1 MKNTEKPCAQEPT
14 KPCAVSEWEEKPSTP
29 CIHLATGQQGPLQTL
44 FWGRVWW
51 LEGWVGVDSLKSED
65 EPGLRSWSRTELNYP
80 KWGSGACSWEGQGGE
95 TSTRS
100 KAEFSS
106 QLNNLEPWRTQ
117 AGSQKSSFQTV
128 PFAPYKV
135 CGWAF
140 KQNQITQ
147 HHTSIHRGS
156 GTGSTLDVI
165 FPRSIFYSYSHFLES
180 PFQS

>member
-1 MKNTEKPCAQEPT
+1 MPRSPPSPALCQ
-14 KPCAVSEWEEKPSTP
+14 SERRSLLPLASIWRQGNKAPSRP
-29 CIHLATGQQGPLQTL
+29 FSGTGFGGWRGG
-44 FWGRVWW
+44 WGW
-51 LEGWVGVDSLKSED
+51 DSLKSED

>member
-1 MKNTEKPCAQEPT
+1 MPRNPLSPVLCQ
-14 KPCAVSEWEEKPSTP
+14 SEGRSLLPLASIWRQDNKVPSRSFSG
-29 CIHLATGQQGPLQTL
+29 AGFGGW
-44 FWGRVWW
+44 WG
-51 LEGWVGVDSLKSED
+51 GWGWDSLESED
-65 EPGLRSWSRTELNYP
+65 EPGLRSQSRIELNYP
-80 KWGSGACSWEGQGGE
+80 KWGSGTCSWEGQGGE

-117 AGSQKSSFQTV
+117 AGSQKSSFQTA

-140 KQNQITQ
+140 KQNQVTQ
-147 HHTSIHRGS
+147 HHTSIHRGC
-156 GTGSTLDVI
+156 GTGSMLDVI
-165 FPRSIFYSYSHFLES
+165 FPHSFLYSYSHFLES

>member
-1 MKNTEKPCAQEPT
+1 MPRSP
-14 KPCAVSEWEEKPSTP
+14 PSPAVCQSEGRSLVTLASIWRQGNKAHSRPYSGAGFGGWEGVAWAS
-29 CIHLATGQQGPLQTL
+29 
-44 FWGRVWW
+44 
-51 LEGWVGVDSLKSED
+51 LESED
-65 EPGLRSWSRTELNYP
+65 ELGLRSRSRTELNYP
-80 KWGSGACSWEGQGGE
+80 KWSSGACNWEGQGGE

-140 KQNQITQ
+140 KRNQVTQ
-147 HHTSIHRGS
+147 HHTSTHRASGS
-156 GTGSTLDVI
+156 GSMVDEI
-165 FPRSIFYSYSHFLES
+165 FPLAILYSCSHFLES